1 MLNENKFFNELKEFE
16 ELTSKVTVEK
26 DGTIIV
32 SKEIKS
38 TEERVSIVKKTKQLF
53 AIFKGN
59 NNASSV

>member
-38 TEERVSIVKKTKQLF
+38 TEERVSIIKKTKQLF

-59 NNASSV
+59 RNV